1 MGWGAR
7 DLKVRSIGRE
17 GGREDIVVVV
27 VVVVV
32 VVKSLEAI
40 LL

>member
-1 MGWGAR
+1 MGLGAR

-17 GGREDIVVVV
+17 GGREDIIV

-40 LL
+40 LM

>member
-1 MGWGAR
+1 MGAR

-17 GGREDIVVVV
+17 GGREDII
-27 VVVVV
+27 VVVV

>member
-1 MGWGAR
+1 LGAR

-32 VVKSLEAI
+32 KSLEAI

>member
-1 MGWGAR
+1 MGAR

-27 VVVVV
+27 VVVV
-32 VVKSLEAI
+32 KSLEAI

>member
-1 MGWGAR
+1 MGLGAR

-27 VVVVV
+27 VVVV
-32 VVKSLEAI
+32 KSLEAI

>member
-1 MGWGAR
+1 MGAR

-32 VVKSLEAI
+32 KSLEAI

>member
-32 VVKSLEAI
+32 KSLEAI

>member
-1 MGWGAR
+1 MRWGAR
-7 DLKVRSIGRE
+7 DPKVRSTGRE

-27 VVVVV
+27 VVVV
-32 VVKSLEAI
+32 KSLEVI

>member
-1 MGWGAR
+1 MEWGAR

-32 VVKSLEAI
+32 KSLEAI

>member
-27 VVVVV
+27 VVVV
-32 VVKSLEAI
+32 KSLEAI

>member
-1 MGWGAR
+1 MGLGAR

-32 VVKSLEAI
+32 KSLEAI

>member
-27 VVVVV
+27 V
-32 VVKSLEAI
+32 KSLEAI

>member
-1 MGWGAR
+1 MGLGAR

-17 GGREDIVVVV
+17 GGREDMIVVV

>member
-1 MGWGAR
+1 MGAR
-7 DLKVRSIGRE
+7 DLKVRSIWRE
-17 GGREDIVVVV
+17 GGREYIVV

-40 LL
+40 LM

>member
-1 MGWGAR
+1 MEWGAR

-17 GGREDIVVVV
+17 GGREDIIV

>member
-1 MGWGAR
+1 
-7 DLKVRSIGRE
+7 VRSIGRE

-32 VVKSLEAI
+32 KSLEAI

>member
-1 MGWGAR
+1 MEWGAR

-17 GGREDIVVVV
+17 GGREDIIV

-40 LL
+40 LM

>member
-1 MGWGAR
+1 MGLGAR

-32 VVKSLEAI
+32 KSLEAI
-40 LL
+40 LM

>member
-1 MGWGAR
+1 MEWGAR

-32 VVKSLEAI
+32 VKSLEAI
-40 LL
+40 LM

>member
-1 MGWGAR
+1 MEWGAR

-27 VVVVV
+27 VVVV
-32 VVKSLEAI
+32 KSLEAI
-40 LL
+40 LM